1 MAYADEF
8 INLGVSLYGTLIC
21 FIKLFGYRQVG
32 KVRKNNSVDFENM
45 LRAECAMLIFVFFA
59 NLFPNIVMDKEIGL
73 FLANCSYAL
82 CFVSYYMMLVSFVL
96 FTTQYI
102 SRETGNNIR
111 PAFYTFP
118 VAFISSALWIFY
130 AFKGLVVGTG
140 GTLLYKSPMYLL
152 GQLGGYL
159 LIAEPFYYILKYR
172 KSLNRRNTILMS
184 SFVVLPLL
192 GILLRMIYSGIVYL
206 PYMILLSII
215 LVDNTVRYEQE
226 VLIIEQQ
233 ESLAKTRIRV
243 MLSQIKPHF
252 LYNVLNSIYVLCE
265 QNPEKAQEAVGD
277 FSEYLRANLNF
288 IEEEDNIAFSKEM
301 ELVKNYLSL
310 EKIRF
315 EDKLNVVYDL
325 KFNSFKLPALS
336 VEVLAEN
343 AVKHGLLKKEEGGTV
358 TISSYLEYNNSAVI
372 MVEDDGVGIDEDAMR
387 EGSTKHVGLDNL
399 RERLSSMVGGTLE
412 LESVKGEGTKAVI
425 RIPIRDDVIL
435 VEGNDDYHS
444 RR

>member
-1 MAYADEF
+1 MSYADEF
-8 INLGVSLYGTLIC
+8 INLGVSLFGTLIC
-21 FIKLFGYRQVG
+21 LIKLFGYRQVG

-45 LRAECAMLIFVFFA
+45 LRAECAMLVFVFFA
-59 NLFPNIVMDKEIGL
+59 NFFPNVVTDKETGL

-82 CFVSYYMMLVSFVL
+82 CFVSYYVMLNSFVL
-96 FTTQYI
+96 FATQYI
-102 SRETGNNIR
+102 TRETGNIIK

-118 VAFISSALWIFY
+118 VAFISSALWIYY

-159 LIAEPFYYILKYR
+159 LIAEPFFYILKYR
-172 KSLNRRNTILMS
+172 KVLNQRNTYLMF

-192 GILLRMIYSGIVYL
+192 GILLRMIYPGIVYL
-206 PYMILLSII
+206 PYMILLSIV

-226 VLIIEQQ
+226 LLIIEQQ
-233 ESLAKTRIRV
+233 ENLAKTRIRV

-265 QNPEKAQEAVGD
+265 QNPEKAQEAVGN
-277 FSEYLRANLNF
+277 FSDYLRANLNF

-325 KFNSFKLPALS
+325 KFNTFKLPALS

-343 AVKHGLLKKEEGGTV
+343 AVKHGLLKKEEGGTI
-358 TISSYLEYNNSAVI
+358 TISTYLEYNNCAVI
-372 MVEDDGVGIDEDAMR
+372 VVEDDGVGFDEMAIR
-387 EGSTKHVGLDNL
+387 EEGKKHVGLDNL
-399 RERLSSMVGGTLE
+399 RERLKSMVGGTLE
-412 LESVKGEGTKAVI
+412 IESVVGEGTKATI
-425 RIPIRDDVIL
+425 RIPIRDSVVL
-435 VEGNDDYHS
+435 MEGNDDNHS